1 MQPVLKACLTGIM
14 GRKAYIF
21 DQIEIDLESGFVKT
35 RLNSPTRKF
44 KLPLL
49 IVRLSLGFLSNYTNT
64 IEELEFSSTPTIP
77 VLSGVNM
84 PQDNLSTIHYAV

>member
-1 MQPVLKACLTGIM
+1 MQPVLKACLTAIM
-14 GRKAYIF
+14 VRKAYIF
-21 DQIEIDLESGFVKT
+21 DQIEIELERGFVKT

-49 IVRLSLGFLSNYTNT
+49 FVRLSMGFLSNYTNT
-64 IEELEFSSTPTIP
+64 IEELEFSSTPTFP

-84 PQDNLSTIHYAV
+84 P